1 LAFMNARKR
10 NKNLTMVLVALIS
23 AGLLLSVSLGYFTG
37 FSTPSVVPDVS
48 TPIAGSGES
57 AAIQKFQSGSSLL
70 EQGKTDEA
78 LKFFEEARKGFEEV
92 VKNDPNNIQSLGDLA
107 TTYFYLG
114 DADKAIETANKAL
127 AIEPKYSTV
136 RLNLARY
143 LYYGKNNSFG
153 AANELEKI
161 EQGDVNYNAAQQF
174 MTEIN
179 SSNNQLP
186 PQNTAPS
193 EKK

>member
-1 LAFMNARKR
+1 MAFMNARKR

-127 AIEPKYSTV
+127 AI
-136 RLNLARY
+136 
-143 LYYGKNNSFG
+143 
-153 AANELEKI
+153 
-161 EQGDVNYNAAQQF
+161 
-174 MTEIN
+174 
-179 SSNNQLP
+179 
-186 PQNTAPS
+186 
-193 EKK
+193 